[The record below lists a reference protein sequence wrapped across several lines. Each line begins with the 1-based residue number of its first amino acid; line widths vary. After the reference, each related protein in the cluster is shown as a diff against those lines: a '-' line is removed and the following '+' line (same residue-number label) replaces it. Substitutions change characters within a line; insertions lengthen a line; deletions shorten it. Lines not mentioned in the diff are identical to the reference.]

1 MTLHLSTMTWAA
13 LALVVPPE
21 LRSRIVAALR
31 ISAPG
36 ERRIMPI
43 QLSAAEAHL
52 VAQRLR
58 RMC

>member
-31 ISAPG
+31 AYAPN
-36 ERRIMPI
+36 ERRLVPI

-52 VAQRLR
+52 VAVRLR